1 MGKIK
6 RLLDRFDEMGRYP
19 IQELGYSRTWLMFSY
34 LGAFLV
40 HRCTIADYFLY
51 HFYERNRRGRAE
63 FVTLYDMRDIHR
75 KNPQTAFADFE
86 EKDRFLDRFQAYVHR
101 DWIGRVCR
109 NSREE
114 FDAFAD
120 RHPRCIIKPR
130 TDSGGHGV
138 ELCTITPNN
147 RDQVWERLTSQDMI
161 AEELL
166 EQCPEMAALHPSSVN
181 TVRALTIRGKLC
193 SAVLRMGVGGGFVDN
208 GCSGGIFAGLDV
220 DTGIVTT
227 QGADLMEH
235 RFLLHPH
242 HRPDYPRLSGP
253 PVGTGAPD
261 GGGGGDPGPQRHHRG
276 LGRGRHRPGSCA
288 YRGQCLSQR
297 ADHADSRDAG
307 TQAPVEQRPAGL
319 TAFCPGAEAEFSAPA
334 PFFSSFFLIFRPFCY
349 RLSKT
354 CQDRWLPPPQS
365 IFSKERSMYRSIT
378 LPNGAKLLT
387 EFVPGAR
394 TAALGFFVGTGS
406 RHERAAESGAAHFIE
421 HMSFKGTQRRD
432 AGALARETDA
442 IGGQINAYT
451 TKELTCYYAR
461 CLDSHLHRAIDLLS
475 DMLFHSRFAQG
486 DVELERG
493 VILEE
498 IGMYEDTPED
508 LAAERL
514 AAAVYQGSPLSRP
527 ILGKA
532 STLNKMTGES
542 LRAYQEAHYRPG
554 NLVTALTGSFTPQA
568 VEELRAILSELEPGH
583 VPSCKGARYRPAF
596 TVRRKPTE
604 QNHLIL
610 AFPAFSYLDPR
621 RYQLLLLNSIL
632 GGGVSSRLFQELR
645 EKRGL
650 CYTTYSYV
658 ADHADTGLLGVYT
671 ALSPELEGEALDA
684 ACALLREL
692 AEHGPTQEELERAR
706 EQVKASVLMGL
717 ESIQAR
723 MSHLGTSQLLYG
735 SVLEQDDILDAYD
748 AVTVPQLRQMAEQIF
763 DFSQLSLSA
772 VGRVPPAE
780 EYAQL
785 LSP

>member
-1 MGKIK
+1 
-6 RLLDRFDEMGRYP
+6 
-19 IQELGYSRTWLMFSY
+19 
-34 LGAFLV
+34 
-40 HRCTIADYFLY
+40 
-51 HFYERNRRGRAE
+51 
-63 FVTLYDMRDIHR
+63 
-75 KNPQTAFADFE
+75 
-86 EKDRFLDRFQAYVHR
+86 
-101 DWIGRVCR
+101 
-109 NSREE
+109 
-114 FDAFAD
+114 
-120 RHPRCIIKPR
+120 
-130 TDSGGHGV
+130 
-138 ELCTITPNN
+138 
-147 RDQVWERLTSQDMI
+147 
-161 AEELL
+161 
-166 EQCPEMAALHPSSVN
+166 
-181 TVRALTIRGKLC
+181 
-193 SAVLRMGVGGGFVDN
+193 
-208 GCSGGIFAGLDV
+208 
-220 DTGIVTT
+220 
-227 QGADLMEH
+227 
-235 RFLLHPH
+235 
-242 HRPDYPRLSGP
+242 
-253 PVGTGAPD
+253 
-261 GGGGGDPGPQRHHRG
+261 
-276 LGRGRHRPGSCA
+276 
-288 YRGQCLSQR
+288 
-297 ADHADSRDAG
+297 
-307 TQAPVEQRPAGL
+307 
-319 TAFCPGAEAEFSAPA
+319 
-334 PFFSSFFLIFRPFCY
+334 
-349 RLSKT
+349 
-354 CQDRWLPPPQS
+354 
-365 IFSKERSMYRSIT
+365 MYRSIT

-632 GGGVSSRLFQELR
+632 GGGVSSPAVS
-645 EKRGL
+645 GA
-650 CYTTYSYV
+650 S
-658 ADHADTGLLGVYT
+658 
-671 ALSPELEGEALDA
+671 GEAGAVLHHLLLCSRPRRHRPA
-684 ACALLREL
+684 WGCTPPSAPSWRGRRWMLPAPCSGSWRSTAPPRRSWSGPGSRPRPACSWGWNPFR
-692 AEHGPTQEELERAR
+692 
-706 EQVKASVLMGL
+706 
-717 ESIQAR
+717 
-723 MSHLGTSQLLYG
+723 
-735 SVLEQDDILDAYD
+735 
-748 AVTVPQLRQMAEQIF
+748 
-763 DFSQLSLSA
+763 
-772 VGRVPPAE
+772 PA
-780 EYAQL
+780 
-785 LSP
+785 